1 MKIQPSHFSLFLCQ
15 RLRFMQKMAR
25 NWLSWLSHRIS
36 RKAIGLI
43 AASAILFVFGDTLVP
58 MLGHGLYLLIEVLEQ
73 ALEDILEAA
82 FGLSKRQSQ
91 IVLFW
96 TGLPSMAYL
105 FLYLVRKLCFAAR
118 TRWDAIMDSARA
130 VWINDAWIQ
139 VVVMLGGLGTVFYL
153 IT

>member
-1 MKIQPSHFSLFLCQ
+1 MKIQPSHFSLFLCR

-25 NWLSWLSHRIS
+25 NWLSWLSQRIS

-43 AASAILFVFGDTLVP
+43 AASAILLVFGDTLVS

-139 VVVMLGGLGTVFYL
+139 VIVMLGGLGTVFYL

>member
-1 MKIQPSHFSLFLCQ
+1 MKIQPSHFSLFLCR
-15 RLRFMQKMAR
+15 RLGFMQKMAR
-25 NWLSWLSHRIS
+25 NWFSWLSHRIS

-43 AASAILFVFGDTLVP
+43 AASAILLVFGDTLVP

-139 VVVMLGGLGTVFYL
+139 VIVMLGGLGTVFYL

>member
-43 AASAILFVFGDTLVP
+43 AVSAILLVFGDTLVS

-73 ALEDILEAA
+73 ALEEILEATL
-82 FGLSKRQSQ
+82 GLSKRQSQ

-105 FLYLVRKLCFAAR
+105 SLYLLRKLCFVAR

>member
-1 MKIQPSHFSLFLCQ
+1 MKIQPSHFSLFLCR

-25 NWLSWLSHRIS
+25 NWLSWLSQKIS

-43 AASAILFVFGDTLVP
+43 AASAILLVFGDTLVS
-58 MLGHGLYLLIEVLEQ
+58 MLGHGLHLLIEVLEQ

-118 TRWDAIMDSARA
+118 TRWVAIMDSARA

-139 VVVMLGGLGTVFYL
+139 VIVMLGGLGTVFYL

>member
-43 AASAILFVFGDTLVP
+43 AVSAILLVFGDTSVS

-139 VVVMLGGLGTVFYL
+139 VIVMLGGLGTVFYL